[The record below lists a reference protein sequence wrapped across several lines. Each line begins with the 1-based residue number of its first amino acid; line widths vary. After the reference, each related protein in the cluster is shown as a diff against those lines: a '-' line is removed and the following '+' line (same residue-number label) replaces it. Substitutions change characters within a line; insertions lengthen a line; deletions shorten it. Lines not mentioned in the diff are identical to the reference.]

1 LLITL
6 DLRKKIKEI
15 KYPQKENVPP
25 KRKCTSK
32 NKLQNKNKLR
42 TSVSFEKYYQLGLD
56 IIQKKETL
64 NILINNFCNEK
75 NIYKVK
81 SRALRVFE
89 YLEVL
94 KKNNINNINITLKKL
109 FNFKKIEFIKYIKD
123 IPLGFLQNGNN

>member
-1 LLITL
+1 M
-6 DLRKKIKEI
+6 
-15 KYPQKENVPP
+15 
-25 KRKCTSK
+25 
-32 NKLQNKNKLR
+32 
-42 TSVSFEKYYQLGLD
+42 D